1 MPAPLSYAEQPGVK
15 DLRKETIPMKN
26 RLLVAGVG
34 VPLILLVL
42 FVLPEPLTPTFVALL
57 SAIGTY
63 EAMHAIGMNHPRIA
77 LYTAIVAMIVPFWV
91 YGGESRTVALAV
103 LLVYLILVFVEAFL
117 SRFRVKIERV
127 GSALFFAL
135 VISYCL
141 SSIVR
146 IGMMD
151 LRTSYILLPIALPFA
166 VDAAAMLTG
175 MFMKKRKGEE
185 GVRKLAPVL
194 SPKKTVEGSIGGL
207 VGGLVIALLYGLV
220 FHFITEVTVNYYFL
234 AVYGILGAVVSEFG
248 DLSFSYIKRTRKIKD
263 FGTLLPG
270 HGGVLDRFDSVIFCA
285 PLVEILIDWIPVFK

>member
-1 MPAPLSYAEQPGVK
+1 
-15 DLRKETIPMKN
+15 MKN

-34 VPLILLVL
+34 IPLILLVL
-42 FVLPEPLTPTFVALL
+42 FVLPEPLTPTAIALL

-63 EAMHAIGMNHPRIA
+63 EAMHAISMNHPRIA

-127 GSALFFAL
+127 GSALFIAL
-135 VISYCL
+135 IISYCL

-151 LRTSYILLPIALPFA
+151 LRTSYILLPLALAFA
-166 VDAAAMLTG
+166 TDAFAMLTG
-175 MFMKKRKGEE
+175 MFVRKRKGDE
-185 GVRKLAPVL
+185 GIRQLAPVL

-207 VGGLVIALLYGLV
+207 VGGVVVAILYGVV

-234 AVYGILGAVVSEFG
+234 AVYGILGAVISEFG

>member
-1 MPAPLSYAEQPGVK
+1 
-15 DLRKETIPMKN
+15 MKN

-34 VPLILLVL
+34 IPLILLVL
-42 FVLPEPLTPTFVALL
+42 FVLPEPLTPTAIALL

-63 EAMHAIGMNHPRIA
+63 EAMHAISMNHPRIA

-135 VISYCL
+135 IISYCL

-151 LRTSYILLPIALPFA
+151 LRTSYILLPLALAFA
-166 VDAAAMLTG
+166 TDAFAMLTG
-175 MFMKKRKGEE
+175 MFVRQRKGDE
-185 GVRKLAPVL
+185 GIRQLAPVL
-194 SPKKTVEGSIGGL
+194 SPKKTVEGSIRGL
-207 VGGLVIALLYGLV
+207 VGGVVVAILYGGV
-220 FHFITEVTVNYYFL
+220 FHFITDVTVNYYFL
-234 AVYGILGAVVSEFG
+234 AVYGILGAVISEFG

>member
-1 MPAPLSYAEQPGVK
+1 
-15 DLRKETIPMKN
+15 MKN
-26 RLLVAGVG
+26 RLLVAAVG
-34 VPLILLVL
+34 IPLILLVL
-42 FVLPEPLTPTFVALL
+42 FVLPEPLTPTTIALL

-77 LYTAIVAMIVPFWV
+77 LYTAVVAMIVPFWV